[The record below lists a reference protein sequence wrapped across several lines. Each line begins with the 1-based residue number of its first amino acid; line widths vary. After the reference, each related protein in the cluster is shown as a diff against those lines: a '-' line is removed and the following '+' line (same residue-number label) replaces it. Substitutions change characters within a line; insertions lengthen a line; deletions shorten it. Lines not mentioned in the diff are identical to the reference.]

1 MNPEFLPIH
10 TSDEEEKKYFKE
22 NPHLKEVIEGIKE
35 ELLVSNRAL
44 DKESEQIDIKV
55 AKLEGKVLLK
65 ENSIEQSIEQNKEHI
80 EKIENELINVYG
92 HDENNL
98 DQKLTFAERK
108 DNPLDRSFI
117 ERYNKIHY
125 ERSQLLDS
133 NKKLKDK
140 ILLNK
145 HPLEN

>member
-55 AKLEGKVLLK
+55 AKLEGKAILK